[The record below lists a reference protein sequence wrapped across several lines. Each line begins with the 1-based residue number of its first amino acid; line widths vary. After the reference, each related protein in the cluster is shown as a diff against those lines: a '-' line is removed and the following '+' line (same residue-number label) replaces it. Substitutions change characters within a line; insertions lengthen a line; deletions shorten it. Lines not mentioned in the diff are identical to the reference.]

1 VGELAQIVGELPAVV
16 RLAFKSPLKGVELR
30 LIAMLKRV
38 ERR

>member
-1 VGELAQIVGELPAVV
+1 MGELAQVLGELTAVV
-16 RLAFKSPLKGVELR
+16 RLAIKSPLKVVELC

>member
-1 VGELAQIVGELPAVV
+1 MGEFTQVVGELPAVV
-16 RLAFKSPLKGVELR
+16 RPAVKSLLKSVELR